1 MPRLG
6 ETFIA
11 SNQQKK
17 KGVVLYIKKHL
28 KPKLVFT
35 SEDGRLLMVEI
46 SYEGEEILL
55 VNIYA
60 PNESQHNF
68 FLHLKTQLTPKA
80 EQKICIM
87 GDFNAVVNK
96 EKDTSTSN
104 GNGRK
109 RTRNIIHKVFLE
121 MAEELTLIE
130 IQKGKIIHFILID
143 TTPGQE

>member
-17 KGVVLYIKKHL
+17 KEVAMYIKKNL
-28 KPKLVFT
+28 NPKLVFT

-60 PNESQHNF
+60 PNESQDNF
-68 FLHLKTQLTPKA
+68 FLQLKNQLIPKA

-87 GDFNAVVNK
+87 GDFNAVVSK

-104 GNGRK
+104 GKGKK
-109 RTRNIIHKVFLE
+109 RTRNIIPKVFLKW
-121 MAEELTLIE
+121 
-130 IQKGKIIHFILID
+130 QKN
-143 TTPGQE
+143 